1 MLQYLL
7 ATYSIDIIAENFDY
21 DLWKV
26 LQNKF
31 LDIFTDHLQTVNKPT
46 HISEF
51 LIDHDYWKHFFSDH
65 DAVRIAIHKNY
76 ADFHW
81 ESALLKSVITREKEE
96 LIVF

>member
-7 ATYSIDIIAENFDY
+7 ATYSIDIIAGNFNY
-21 DLWKV
+21 DLLKV

-31 LDIFTDHLQTVNKPT
+31 LDIFTDHVQTVNKPT

-51 LIDHDYWKHFFSDH
+51 LIDHDYIMKALMEEFFTNVTVENIFFSDH

-76 ADFHW
+76 ADFH
-81 ESALLKSVITREKEE
+81 
-96 LIVF
+96 